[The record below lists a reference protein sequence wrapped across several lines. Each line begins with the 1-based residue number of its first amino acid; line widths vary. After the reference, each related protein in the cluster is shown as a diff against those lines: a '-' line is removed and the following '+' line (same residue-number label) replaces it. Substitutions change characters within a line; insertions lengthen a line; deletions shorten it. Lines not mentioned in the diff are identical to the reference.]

1 METRKCRAVIHE
13 GREISKMNT
22 MTGPIFCLEAFS
34 SFTELSRQESVF
46 RASEAV
52 EIVGQNTSER
62 KAMQRRNFK
71 NLYRGLLSLW
81 HKIVMNRH
89 RARLRKMRHERT
101 TTTRE

>member
-22 MTGPIFCLEAFS
+22 ITGPIFCLEAFS